1 MFFMISDR
9 LKTQACINQLGY
21 LELLGHL
28 VRYDK
33 RMEAKAAE
41 EAAQE
46 AAKASKR
53 AKVKDENAP
62 KRNMSASA
70 QAPLELET

>member
-1 MFFMISDR
+1 MISDR
-9 LKTQACINQLGY
+9 LKTQACINQLRY